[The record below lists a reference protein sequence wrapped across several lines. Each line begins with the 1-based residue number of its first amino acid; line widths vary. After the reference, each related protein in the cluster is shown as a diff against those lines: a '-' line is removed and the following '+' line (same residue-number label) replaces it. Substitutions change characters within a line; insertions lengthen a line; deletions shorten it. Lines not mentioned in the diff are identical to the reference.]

1 MIGHS
6 DLGGGRTQEKEA
18 MTQFP
23 YVLDDRQ
30 RPSGTHIPVDA
41 LWEGPIQQACLVFFF
56 FFQYQCSVFNLETHY
71 VRPVGTLSGEHVA
84 SALTALRFSW

>member
-6 DLGGGRTQEKEA
+6 ALGGGRTQEKEA

-30 RPSGTHIPVDA
+30 RPFGTHIPVDA
-41 LWEGPIQQACLVFFF
+41 LWEGPIQPACLVFFF
-56 FFQYQCSVFNLETHY
+56 FFFNINAVYLTWKLT
-71 VRPVGTLSGEHVA
+71 TLD
-84 SALTALRFSW
+84 L